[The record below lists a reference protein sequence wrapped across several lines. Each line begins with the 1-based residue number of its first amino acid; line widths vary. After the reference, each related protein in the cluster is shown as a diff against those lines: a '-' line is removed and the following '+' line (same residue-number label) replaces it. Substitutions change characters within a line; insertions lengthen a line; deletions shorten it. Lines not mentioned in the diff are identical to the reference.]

1 MRGRKPLPDSVKAIK
16 GNPGKQKLAI
26 DRAQAGQPA
35 AIAPAPA
42 VKVHVPEFLTS
53 KRSRLIFGRVIDD
66 YVQQRIARGP
76 DLIAYGRWAY
86 YVDRW
91 IDVKEKLERKP
102 LIYETKSKHGK
113 LIRKHPHFQ
122 AMTDLERVLQS
133 LEDRLGLNPVARQ
146 NYLRGLSAL
155 PRALGDLFGQGE
167 PEKRADEAPA
177 DAPMTS
183 PAPASP
189 LGFLQRAS
197 ADKMN

>member
-1 MRGRKPLPDSVKAIK
+1 MPRGRRAQSQEVKSLK
-16 GNPGKQKLAI
+16 GNPRKQRLAI
-26 DRAQAGQPA
+26 EHAVESAPA
-35 AIAPAPA
+35 AAAPATR
-42 VKVHVPEFLTS
+42 VNVPEFLTS
-53 KRSRLIFGRVIDD
+53 KRSQLIFGRVIDD

-167 PEKRADEAPA
+167 PEKPAAIA
-177 DAPMTS
+177 DAPLPS

-189 LGFLQRAS
+189 LGFLQRAGE
-197 ADKMN
+197 KMN